1 MPKSTPKPAPKK
13 SDRRFVTI
21 LVIVGVIGV
30 AALGYVL
37 MGDKGSTSVVVD
49 TTQPMPNAR
58 GKVIGSDSAPVEI
71 VMFGDFECPGCGQF
85 ADLTE
90 YDVRNNLVVP
100 GLVRYRFAD
109 FPLVSIHPTAMAAHN
124 AASCANAQGQ
134 FWPMH
139 DRIYH
144 LRHEWSA
151 ASNGRDMD
159 APKIFKRYA
168 RELKLDSDAFATCFD
183 NNAHEA
189 EILESV
195 AAGTKLGV
203 GGTPTIIVGK
213 RMIIKDRGIPTYDD
227 IKAYVDS
234 ALADVKSGR

>member
-1 MPKSTPKPAPKK
+1 MKGNRSFLA
-13 SDRRFVTI
+13 I
-21 LVIVGVIGV
+21 LAIVGVIGV
-30 AALGYVL
+30 GALGYVL
-37 MGDKGSTSVVVD
+37 MGGQGSSSVIVD

-71 VMFGDFECPGCGQF
+71 VMFGDFECPGCGHF

-109 FPLVSIHPTAMAAHN
+109 FPLVNIHPSAMAAHN

-151 ASNGRDMD
+151 SANGRDMN

-168 RELKLDSDAFATCFD
+168 KELKLDGDAFAACFD
-183 NNAHEA
+183 ANAHEA

-195 AAGTKLGV
+195 AAGTRLGV
-203 GGTPTIIVGK
+203 GGTPAVIVGK
-213 RMIIKDRGIPTYDD
+213 RMIIKERGIPTYDD
-227 IKAYVDS
+227 ILAYVDS
-234 ALADVKSGR
+234 ALADLKSGR